1 MSSGDFLLCLGSW
14 IRDQDQLLGEV
25 LALLRVEI
33 WWS

>member
-1 MSSGDFLLCLGSW
+1 MSFGGFLLCLGSW
-14 IRDQDQLLGEV
+14 IQDQDQLLREV